1 MLSDRIL
8 RMNPSM
14 TVDLTDKLE
23 RLKSEGLDI
32 VKLNIGE
39 PDFDTPQNIIN
50 AAKGALDNG
59 HTRYTQ
65 VSGILELREA
75 ICKKLLKDNNLKYT
89 PDEIIVT
96 TGAKQALIN
105 SLLALCNKGDEVILV
120 TPCWVS
126 YIEMI
131 KLSEAT
137 PILVELDDEEGFR
150 LNVSRIKRSISK
162 RTKAILINT
171 PNNPT
176 GAVYGKEELTELGQL
191 AVKHDLYI
199 ICDEIY
205 EKLIYDG
212 AEHVSIAS
220 LSEGIKERTI
230 TINGFSKTYAMT
242 GWRLGYAAGTK
253 KVIRA
258 MNKLQ
263 GHMTSGTNSIAQM
276 AAIEALLGSQE
287 QSKQMLEKYEERR
300 RYLLDRLSKMQGIKC
315 NNTRGAFY
323 LMPNISMLYGK
334 DFRGRYIENSID
346 FADFLLDEAKVAV
359 VPGIAFHAPDT
370 IRIAYCN
377 SLANIKKGMDRLE
390 KVIEQK
396 HEH

>member
-1 MLSDRIL
+1 MLSDRTS

-150 LNVSRIKRSISK
+150 LNLSRIKRSISK

-176 GAVYGKEELTELGQL
+176 GAVYGKEELTELGKL
-191 AVKHDLYI
+191 AVKHDFYI

-212 AEHVSIAS
+212 AKHVSIAS

-258 MNKLQ
+258 MNNLQ
-263 GHMTSGTNSIAQM
+263 GHMTSGPNSIAQM

-287 QSKQMLEKYEERR
+287 QTKIMVEKYHERR
-300 RYLLDRLSKMQGIKC
+300 RYLLDRLSKIQGIKC

-323 LMPNISMLYGK
+323 LMPNISRLYEK
-334 DFRGRYIENSID
+334 TLKGRNIENSID
-346 FADFLLDEAKVAV
+346 FADFLLEEAQVAV

-377 SLANIKKGMDRLE
+377 SLENIKKG
-390 KVIEQK
+390 IERIEEVLKQK